1 MAYGIGEVRGMRDIG
16 KNIRTL
22 RERRGLTQEE
32 LAQALFVTRQTVSN
46 YETGK
51 SRPDIDM
58 LVSIAQVL
66 ETDVNQVL
74 YGLPPEQDR
83 QREVRYL
90 AVGCLIVAAIFLVLT
105 LPRPL
110 LNEMLMRRYVG
121 ALLVMTLTYLLRPA
135 LWLVLGWCALQG
147 LSLLFRAV
155 RPLEER
161 LWVRLVRRGLLLL
174 LAVYVVLFL
183 PSLVVGLI
191 QVIQTAL
198 GVPYEALV
206 EIPEIP
212 VYTWLLNRLLLFG
225 LIHTQVYAI
234 PGAAL
239 WLFRFPK
246 R

>member
-1 MAYGIGEVRGMRDIG
+1 MRDIG

-22 RERRGLTQEE
+22 RERKGMTQEE

-105 LPRPL
+105 LPAPL
-110 LNEMLMRRYVG
+110 MNKIIQRRYVG
-121 ALLVMTLTYLLRPA
+121 ADLVMALTCLMKPAIWLLS
-135 LWLVLGWCALQG
+135 GWCALQG
-147 LSLLFRAV
+147 LGLLRVA

-161 LWVRLVRRGLLLL
+161 VWITWARRGVLLFL
-174 LAVYVVLFL
+174 VVNGVLFL
-183 PSLVVGLI
+183 PVLVVGLI
-191 QVIQTAL
+191 QVIQDGL
-198 GVPYEALV
+198 GVPYEALAEV
-206 EIPEIP
+206 PQNLVFAWMASRLLMLNVLYP
-212 VYTWLLNRLLLFG
+212 QVYTVLG
-225 LIHTQVYAI
+225 V
-234 PGAAL
+234 AL

>member
-1 MAYGIGEVRGMRDIG
+1 M
-16 KNIRTL
+16 
-22 RERRGLTQEE
+22 
-32 LAQALFVTRQTVSN
+32 
-46 YETGK
+46 
-51 SRPDIDM
+51 
-58 LVSIAQVL
+58 
-66 ETDVNQVL
+66 
-74 YGLPPEQDR
+74 
-83 QREVRYL
+83 
-90 AVGCLIVAAIFLVLT
+90 
-105 LPRPL
+105 
-110 LNEMLMRRYVG
+110 
-121 ALLVMTLTYLLRPA
+121 
-135 LWLVLGWCALQG
+135 
-147 LSLLFRAV
+147 
-155 RPLEER
+155 
-161 LWVRLVRRGLLLL
+161 

-212 VYTWLLNRLLLFG
+212 VYTWLLNRVNRLLLFG

>member
-58 LVSIAQVL
+58 LISIAQVL

-83 QREVRYL
+83 QREVRRL
-90 AVGCLIVAAIFLVLT
+90 IVGCLILVAIFLLMT
-105 LPRPL
+105 IPAPL
-110 LNEMLMRRYVG
+110 MNKIIQRRYVG
-121 ALLVMTLTYLLRPA
+121 ADLVMALTCLMKPA
-135 LWLVLGWCALQG
+135 LWLLSGWCALQG
-147 LSLLFRAV
+147 LGLLRVA
-155 RPLEER
+155 RPLV
-161 LWVRLVRRGLLLL
+161 LAYVLDGLGLVGGCIC
-174 LAVYVVLFL
+174 AWIL
-183 PSLVVGLI
+183 PS
-191 QVIQTAL
+191 QVIQDGL
-198 GVPYEALV
+198 GVPYEDLAEVPQNLV
-206 EIPEIP
+206 FAWLASRLLMLNVLYPQ
-212 VYTWLLNRLLLFG
+212 VYTVLG
-225 LIHTQVYAI
+225 V
-234 PGAAL
+234 AL